1 MENIVRKL
9 AQDSLRS
16 KNIVVDGDMMIG
28 KKIAEVLGSE
38 VDYTFCK

>member
-9 AQDSLRS
+9 ARESLR
-16 KNIVVDGDMMIG
+16 KNIVVYGDMVIG

>member
-9 AQDSLRS
+9 ARESLR
-16 KNIVVDGDMMIG
+16 KNIVVDGDMVIG